1 MIDIQKLISWLGV
14 DGAKAGLDKSEMT
27 NNELLESFSELLPK
41 NSSKLKRAEIIE
53 EIILATR
60 KMSHK
65 SIEEL
70 MEMSKDDL
78 SSYFSEQKYS
88 RKELLDLLYTLEIR
102 PGSTAKKN
110 LTEFTISEISDIGM
124 YRRVAKGHHS

>member
-14 DGAKAGLDKSEMT
+14 EGAKAGLDKSEMT
-27 NNELLESFSELLPK
+27 NAELIESFDNLLPK
-41 NSSKLKRAEIIE
+41 NPSKLKRSDLVE

-60 KMSHK
+60 RMTHK
-65 SIEEL
+65 SVEEL
-70 MEMSKDDL
+70 MEMSKEDL
-78 SSYFSEQKYS
+78 YSYFHDQKYS

-102 PGSTAKKN
+102 PGSSAKKN

-124 YRRVAKGHHS
+124 YRRVAKGNHA